1 MIFLNFFEYQTNFK
15 RIFPKKCEIFAE
27 NDHFLDFLVFDHHYH
42 YHDNHRLCNAKKC
55 ERCENVKNRF
65 LSFFNFETQ
74 D

>member
-1 MIFLNFFEYQTNFK
+1 MIFLKIWFFLKNV
-15 RIFPKKCEIFAE
+15 PKNGFFGEIFVE
-27 NDHFLDFLVFDHHYH
+27 TGHFLDFLVFDHHYD
-42 YHDNHRLCNAKKC
+42 YHDKHRLCNAKKC

>member
-1 MIFLNFFEYQTNFK
+1 MTLNKFLDVFFCENFAANG
-15 RIFPKKCEIFAE
+15 
-27 NDHFLDFLVFDHHYH
+27 HFLDFLVLDHHYD

>member
-1 MIFLNFFEYQTNFK
+1 MNFSLDFFVK
-15 RIFPKKCEIFAE
+15 ISLKMVI
-27 NDHFLDFLVFDHHYH
+27 FLDFLVFDHHYD

-65 LSFFNFETQ
+65 LFFFNFETQ

>member
-1 MIFLNFFEYQTNFK
+1 MT
-15 RIFPKKCEIFAE
+15 PKKNDFRCIFCENFAE
-27 NDHFLDFLVFDHHYH
+27 NGHFLDFRVFDHHYD